1 MKLDALLSAAA
12 AAHTGII
19 GANASGK
26 RTLLRELESTAV
38 ALRRSVHVVDFN
50 AHRRLATAER
60 DSTVARVLGG
70 LENAD
75 VVVRFGLTPIWWRT
89 VGSLST
95 GEIRKVILARAVCA
109 DPDVL
114 LLDRPF
120 DGLDH
125 KSRDTL
131 LRLLDDLTSGKSA
144 ARPLVQGVR
153 WKQRKP
159 VQLFVVSHRH
169 EFPRAVTRLLRC
181 ERPGE
186 PPVEMK
192 RADLAGALAAERAKR
207 ALVDQSAPVDIHS
220 IWGAAPEGPADHS
233 PVIHVSNLTVFPV
246 AVPDKLGRQSKG
258 PILNRVSWTVLPREV
273 WWLAGDNGAS
283 KSALLNCAVS
293 AAALLELA
301 SMQHRNRA
309 WEVETDPDADR
320 RRKRPPVVT
329 CRGRVSFVSTEMHL
343 AVLDGD
349 ANPTLAELIGAPAD
363 VCDKLVA
370 LVGLDASTL
379 PRLFRSLSL
388 GEQKLGLIARALA
401 YKPRLLVLDEALQA
415 LDAAHRERI
424 GRVVTSIATSPG
436 HDVAVVFVSHHVDEL
451 PRVVSH
457 RLLMVGGTVA
467 SRGPWHR

>member
-1 MKLDALLSAAA
+1 MKLDALLSAAV
-12 AAHTGII
+12 HTGII

-26 RTLLRELESTAV
+26 RTLLRELESAAV
-38 ALRRSVHVVDFN
+38 ALRRTVHVVDFN

-75 VVVRFGLTPIWWRT
+75 VVVRFGLTPVWWRT

-131 LRLLDDLTSGKSA
+131 LRLLDDVTSSKTA

-159 VQLFVVSHRH
+159 VQLFIVSHRP
-169 EFPRAVTRLLRC
+169 EQELPRSVTRVLRC
-181 ERPGE
+181 ERAGE
-186 PPVEMK
+186 PPIELP
-192 RADLAGALAAERAKR
+192 RAQLASALAAERATR
-207 ALVDQSAPVDIHS
+207 AAGDERVDIHAV
-220 IWGAAPEGPADHS
+220 WGDAPEGPADHS

-246 AVPDKLGRQSKG
+246 APAVPDKLGRQSKG

-273 WWLAGDNGAS
+273 WWLAGNNGAS
-283 KSALLNCAVS
+283 KSALLNCAVTT
-293 AAALLELA
+293 AALLELA

-329 CRGRVSFVSTEMHL
+329 CSGRVSFVSTEMHL

-349 ANPTLAELIGAPAD
+349 ANPTLAELIGAPPEL
-363 VCDKLVA
+363 CDKLVA
-370 LVGLDASTL
+370 LVGLDPSTL